1 MAGPPDGSRRSW
13 PQQHPAAM
21 PGDYRDATRGG
32 DPRGQPRA
40 PPQHDDP
47 PTHTQAG
54 GAALGYDRSAARV
67 FMSFTSDAT
76 RFGAAVYDRDVHT
89 IEAVEVRT
97 AVLSTRAPFAFRH
110 LSSPLTALDP
120 TARRAIWTTSWSS

>member
-1 MAGPPDGSRRSW
+1 
-13 PQQHPAAM
+13 M

-32 DPRGQPRA
+32 DPRQQQPRA
-40 PPQHDDP
+40 PPQHDDDP
-47 PTHTQAG
+47 PTHTQA

-110 LSSPLTALDP
+110 FSSPLTAALDP

>member
-1 MAGPPDGSRRSW
+1 
-13 PQQHPAAM
+13 M

-32 DPRGQPRA
+32 DPRQPQPRGH
-40 PPQHDDP
+40 PPQHDDDP
-47 PTHTQAG
+47 PTHTQA

-97 AVLSTRAPFAFRH
+97 AVSAPSAPLSTRAAPFAFRH
-110 LSSPLTALDP
+110 LSSPLTAALDP

>member
-1 MAGPPDGSRRSW
+1 
-13 PQQHPAAM
+13 M

-32 DPRGQPRA
+32 DPRQQQPRA
-40 PPQHDDP
+40 PPQHDDAP

-54 GAALGYDRSAARV
+54 AAAPGYDRSAARV

-97 AVLSTRAPFAFRH
+97 AVSAPPSAPLSTRAPFAFRH